1 MSNNINSFAENMNA
15 LVRTSNNQ
23 MEILDALQRSLV
35 NNSTTAYV
43 NLKDPY
49 TGEMTSYA
57 IPALQG
63 VVNRLSATENAIK
76 NLLTGTGTVSLADGT
91 SRSIQ
96 ITPLAKIPE
105 NIYNVNNPTTFNI
118 DSNWFFEDLM
128 FPGITVRVNL
138 QGQVDNDSDRVRVKR
153 VIIDSR
159 VAANQTVWYNNLA
172 NTSFNYLDLIS
183 LLNNSGIEY
192 SEDEETLQFPLTNRS
207 YQGQFVIQGSDI
219 INKAS
224 ARELEQRL
232 CELRVLHVAADVNE
246 VLLRRYLHQLIPIG
260 SHLLHICCI
269 GVERNHCEGLT
280 SLRIT
285 WADVGTVTATQTVEY

>member
-1 MSNNINSFAENMNA
+1 
-15 LVRTSNNQ
+15 
-23 MEILDALQRSLV
+23 
-35 NNSTTAYV
+35 
-43 NLKDPY
+43 
-49 TGEMTSYA
+49 MTSYA

-172 NTSFNYLDLIS
+172 NTSLNYLDLIS

-219 INKAS
+219 INNRIWYTFDTFDYYEITRNGTGNSTSKTLAVGDLLS
-224 ARELEQRL
+224 YNNTI
-232 CELRVLHVAADVNE
+232 LRIENINYSENKVLFKFE
-246 VLLRRYLHQLIPIG
+246 V
-260 SHLLHICCI
+260 
-269 GVERNHCEGLT
+269 GVEQPGINSYLEFYEEPFKT
-280 SLRIT
+280 K
-285 WADVGTVTATQTVEY
+285 